1 MPLTDTQIAKLP
13 WKPKPYV
20 LTDRAGLQ
28 LYIYPRGVK
37 TWRARFATQAQP
49 GGRLTSHFPKLGR
62 WPEMGVAGART
73 AASAFRKALKN
84 GDPVQTQVSSVTL
97 KTFLA
102 RYLREVLSKKRK
114 DLTEVETLIK
124 RDILPSLGFRPVASI
139 TADQVQKLIFGKR
152 DGGAPSTAEKM
163 RSLLDRVFKYAMVC
177 GLAEKNPVDRTQ
189 KAFVY
194 TRRSRTRALSEA
206 ELRIFLQKIRDV
218 RLGWKYGVMLELLLL
233 TLARKSELL
242 LAQWKNI
249 NFEAATWEVPEENS
263 KTSVPHIVYLSGRAL
278 ELLHSLAATGESWKI
293 KPAPDMF
300 VFPAQGSTLQPSCP
314 VALNRAMRRIKW
326 GMPHFVPHDLR
337 RTASTRL
344 NEMRY
349 DADVI
354 EKAMN
359 HAVRNQVRGVYNRA
373 QYADERRKMLQEWAD
388 WLEKL
393 KDE

>member
-1 MPLTDTQIAKLP
+1 MT
-13 WKPKPYV
+13 
-20 LTDRAGLQ
+20 
-28 LYIYPRGVK
+28 
-37 TWRARFATQAQP
+37 
-49 GGRLTSHFPKLGR
+49 
-62 WPEMGVAGART
+62 VAGARK
-73 AASAFRKALKN
+73 AARAFHRALKA
-84 GDPVQTQVSSVTL
+84 GEPIQAQISKVTL
-97 KTFLA
+97 KAFLA

-114 DLTEVETLIK
+114 DLTEVETLIQ
-124 RDILPSLGFRPVASI
+124 RDILPSLGFRPVAGI